1 LGLSRG
7 LFFLRAASK
16 RSLQGLKMLFSNSIK
31 KVNSIYR
38 EYPKQFWIIVGS
50 NFIDRSGG
58 ALIYPFFAL
67 YITMKF
73 QVGLTEVGLLFAL
86 FSVTDMLGN
95 MVGGALTD
103 FLGRKTMIILGLV
116 ISALTSLGMGL
127 VQQLEWFYVM
137 GAVSGLF
144 ATAAGPAHEAMLIDI
159 LPENK
164 RSEGF
169 GVMRVAMN
177 LSVAIGPAIGGFLA
191 AKSYLILFIADT
203 ITSLITAL
211 IVYLAV
217 QESKPVE
224 KEAKEKKGFKDTFIG
239 YGDVLKDR
247 KFMLFVII
255 STIATIVYTQMYSTL
270 SVFLRDVHGVPESG
284 YGWLMTLNAGM
295 VVLFQF
301 MITRKV
307 SKHPPMLILA
317 LGSLFY
323 VIGFGMY
330 GFANVYLLFMLAMVI
345 ITVGEMVIIPV
356 ARAYVGEA
364 APEDMR
370 GRYSGVMGFSWMIP
384 WMIGP
389 LLAGLI
395 MDNGDPNWV
404 WYGSALLGLVSAVGF
419 LWLRKIHEQE
429 WIPVGK
435 QPGLETG

>member
-1 LGLSRG
+1 
-7 LFFLRAASK
+7 
-16 RSLQGLKMLFSNSIK
+16 MLFSNSMK
-31 KVNSIYR
+31 RVNTIYQ
-38 EYPKQFWIIVGS
+38 EYPKQFWVIVGS
-50 NFIDRSGG
+50 NFIDHVGG
-58 ALIYPFFAL
+58 ALIFPFFAL

-73 QVGLTEVGLLFAL
+73 QVGMTEVGLLFAL
-86 FSVTDMLGN
+86 FSVTDMIGN

-103 FLGRKTMIILGLV
+103 FLGRKTMIILGLI
-116 ISALTSLGMGL
+116 ISALTSLGMGF
-127 VQQLEWFYVM
+127 VNQLEWFYVM

-159 LPENK
+159 LPEKK

-191 AKSYLILFIADT
+191 SRSYLILFIADT
-203 ITSLITAL
+203 VTSLITAL
-211 IVYLAV
+211 IVYLV
-217 QESKPVE
+217 VEESMPVE
-224 KEAKEKKGFKDTFIG
+224 QETKDKKGFKDTFIG

-247 KFMLFVII
+247 KFMWFVVI
-255 STIATIVYTQMYSTL
+255 STIATLVYSQMYSTL

-301 MITRKV
+301 VITRRI
-307 SKHPPMLILA
+307 SKRPPMLVLA
-317 LGSLFY
+317 LGSLLY

-330 GFANVYLLFMLAMVI
+330 GFVNVYLLFMLAMVI
-345 ITVGEMVIIPV
+345 ISVGEMVIIPV
-356 ARAYVGEA
+356 AQAYVGNA

-404 WYGSALLGLVSAVGF
+404 WYGSAILGLIAALGF
-419 LWLRKIHEQE
+419 LWLRKSHDQGWTPEIEGPE
-429 WIPVGK
+429 
-435 QPGLETG
+435 LETG

>member
-1 LGLSRG
+1 
-7 LFFLRAASK
+7 
-16 RSLQGLKMLFSNSIK
+16 MLFSNSMK
-31 KVNSIYR
+31 RVNSIYR
-38 EYPKQFWIIVGS
+38 EYPKQFWVIVGS
-50 NFIDRSGG
+50 NFIDHVGG
-58 ALIYPFFAL
+58 ALIFPFFAL
-67 YITMKF
+67 YITSKF
-73 QVGLTEVGLLFAL
+73 QVGMTEVGLLFAL
-86 FSVTDMLGN
+86 FSVTDMIGN
-95 MVGGALTD
+95 MIGGALTD
-103 FLGRKTMIILGLV
+103 FLGRKTMIIMGLI
-116 ISALTSLGMGL
+116 ISALTSLGMGF
-127 VQQLEWFYVM
+127 VNQLEWFYVM

-159 LPENK
+159 LPEKK

-191 AKSYLILFIADT
+191 SRSYLILFIADT
-203 ITSLITAL
+203 VTSLITAL
-211 IVYLAV
+211 IVYLV
-217 QESKPVE
+217 VEESMPEEKESKV
-224 KEAKEKKGFKDTFIG
+224 KKGFKDTFIG

-247 KFMLFVII
+247 KFMLFVVI
-255 STIATIVYTQMYSTL
+255 STIATLVYSQMYSTL

-301 MITRKV
+301 MITRRI
-307 SKHPPMLILA
+307 SKRPPMLILA
-317 LGSLFY
+317 LGSLLY

-330 GFANVYLLFMLAMVI
+330 GFVDVYLMFMLAMVI
-345 ITVGEMVIIPV
+345 ITIGEMVTIPV
-356 ARAYVGEA
+356 AQAYVGNA

-404 WYGSALLGLVSAVGF
+404 WYGSAILGMIATLGF
-419 LWLRKIHEQE
+419 LWLRKSHDRDWTPLIEDSE
-429 WIPVGK
+429 
-435 QPGLETG
+435 LETG

>member
-1 LGLSRG
+1 
-7 LFFLRAASK
+7 
-16 RSLQGLKMLFSNSIK
+16 MLFSNSMK
-31 KVNSIYR
+31 RVNSIYR
-38 EYPKQFWIIVGS
+38 EYPKQFWVIVGS
-50 NFIDRSGG
+50 NFIDHVGG
-58 ALIYPFFAL
+58 ALIFPFFAL
-67 YITMKF
+67 YITSKF
-73 QVGLTEVGLLFAL
+73 QVGMTEVGLLFAL
-86 FSVTDMLGN
+86 FSVTDMIGN
-95 MVGGALTD
+95 MIGGALTD
-103 FLGRKTMIILGLV
+103 FLGRKTMIIMGLI
-116 ISALTSLGMGL
+116 ISALTSLGMGF
-127 VQQLEWFYVM
+127 VNQLEWFYVM

-159 LPENK
+159 LPEKK

-191 AKSYLILFIADT
+191 SRSYLILFIADT
-203 ITSLITAL
+203 VTSLITAL
-211 IVYLAV
+211 IVYLV
-217 QESKPVE
+217 VEESMPEEKESKV
-224 KEAKEKKGFKDTFIG
+224 KKGFKDTFIG

-247 KFMLFVII
+247 KFMLFVVI
-255 STIATIVYTQMYSTL
+255 STIATLVYSQMYSTL

-301 MITRKV
+301 MITRRI
-307 SKHPPMLILA
+307 SKRPPMLILA
-317 LGSLFY
+317 LGSLLY

-330 GFANVYLLFMLAMVI
+330 GFVDVYLMFMLAMVI
-345 ITVGEMVIIPV
+345 ITIGEMVIIPV
-356 ARAYVGEA
+356 AQAYVGNA

-404 WYGSALLGLVSAVGF
+404 WYGSAILGMIATLGF
-419 LWLRKIHEQE
+419 LWLRKSHDRDWTPEIEKPE
-429 WIPVGK
+429 
-435 QPGLETG
+435 LETG

>member
-1 LGLSRG
+1 
-7 LFFLRAASK
+7 
-16 RSLQGLKMLFSNSIK
+16 MLFSNSMK
-31 KVNSIYR
+31 RVNSIYR
-38 EYPKQFWIIVGS
+38 EYPKQFWVIVGS
-50 NFIDRSGG
+50 NFIDHVGA
-58 ALIYPFFAL
+58 ALIFPFFAL

-73 QVGLTEVGLLFAL
+73 QVGMTEVGLLFAL
-86 FSVTDMLGN
+86 FSVTDMIGN
-95 MVGGALTD
+95 MIGGALTD
-103 FLGRKTMIILGLV
+103 FLGRKTMIIMGLI
-116 ISALTSLGMGL
+116 ISALTSLGMGF
-127 VQQLEWFYVM
+127 VNQLEWFYVM

-159 LPENK
+159 LPEKK

-191 AKSYLILFIADT
+191 SRSYLILFIADT
-203 ITSLITAL
+203 VTSLITAL
-211 IVYLAV
+211 IVYLV
-217 QESKPVE
+217 VEESMPEEKESKV
-224 KEAKEKKGFKDTFIG
+224 KKGFKDTFIG

-247 KFMLFVII
+247 KFMLFVVI
-255 STIATIVYTQMYSTL
+255 STIATLVYSQMYSTL

-284 YGWLMTLNAGM
+284 YGWLMTLSAGM

-301 MITRKV
+301 MITRRI
-307 SKHPPMLILA
+307 SKQPPMLILA
-317 LGSLFY
+317 LGSLLY

-330 GFANVYLLFMLAMVI
+330 GFVDVYLMFMLAMVI
-345 ITVGEMVIIPV
+345 ITIGEMVTIPV
-356 ARAYVGEA
+356 AQAYVGNA

-404 WYGSALLGLVSAVGF
+404 WYGSAILGMIATSGF
-419 LWLRKIHEQE
+419 LWLRKSHDRDWTPLIEDSE
-429 WIPVGK
+429 
-435 QPGLETG
+435 LETG

>member
-1 LGLSRG
+1 
-7 LFFLRAASK
+7 
-16 RSLQGLKMLFSNSIK
+16 MLFSNSMK
-31 KVNSIYR
+31 RVNSIYR
-38 EYPKQFWIIVGS
+38 EYPKQFWVIVGS
-50 NFIDRSGG
+50 NFIDRVGG
-58 ALIYPFFAL
+58 ALIFPFFAL

-73 QVGLTEVGLLFAL
+73 QVGMTEVGLLFAL
-86 FSVTDMLGN
+86 FSVTDMIGN
-95 MVGGALTD
+95 MIGGALTD
-103 FLGRKTMIILGLV
+103 FLGRKTMIIMGLV
-116 ISALTSLGMGL
+116 ISAMTSLGMGL
-127 VQQLEWFYVM
+127 VQELEWFYVM
-137 GAVSGLF
+137 GAISGLF

-159 LPENK
+159 LPEKK

-191 AKSYLILFIADT
+191 SRSYLILFVADT

-211 IVYLAV
+211 IVYLV
-217 QESKPVE
+217 VEESMPVE
-224 KEAKEKKGFKDTFIG
+224 KESKVKKDFKDTFIG

-247 KFMLFVII
+247 KFMMFVVI
-255 STIATIVYTQMYSTL
+255 STIATLVYSQMYSTL

-301 MITRKV
+301 MITRRI
-307 SKHPPMLILA
+307 SKRPPMLILA
-317 LGSLFY
+317 LGSLLY

-330 GFANVYLLFMLAMVI
+330 GFVNVYLMFMLAMVI
-345 ITVGEMVIIPV
+345 ITIGEMVIIPV
-356 ARAYVGEA
+356 AQAYVGNA

-404 WYGSALLGLVSAVGF
+404 WYGSAILGMIAALGF
-419 LWLRKIHEQE
+419 LWLRKSHDQD
-429 WIPVGK
+429 WKPS
-435 QPGLETG
+435 PGNSELKTG